1 MRKILFL
8 CYVLLTFMF
17 VVITCLEFIN
27 YLNFESNFIGL
38 LYLIVN
44 FVILFLLI
52 NMVLNFGKSNY
63 KIRISKNLIVIVL
76 GILSSYLLGYIIP
89 WFLDYSDSSFLFVEN
104 IYVYSKVLK
113 PIILKYILSV
123 SGFKNVNAKIAPTD
137 QRKLIS
143 KEMYFPMFRKWF
155 L

>member
-17 VVITCLEFIN
+17 IVITCLEFIN

-52 NMVLNFGKSNY
+52 NMVLNFGKSNC

-113 PIILKYILSV
+113 PILYVFLGVICILEILYKKEISKRQ
-123 SGFKNVNAKIAPTD
+123 SLFKFKN
-137 QRKLIS
+137 
-143 KEMYFPMFRKWF
+143 
-155 L
+155 

>member
-113 PIILKYILSV
+113 PILYVFLGVICILEILYKKEISKRQ
-123 SGFKNVNAKIAPTD
+123 SLFKFKN
-137 QRKLIS
+137 
-143 KEMYFPMFRKWF
+143 
-155 L
+155 

>member
-17 VVITCLEFIN
+17 IVITCLEFIN

-113 PIILKYILSV
+113 PILYVFLGIICILEILYKKEISKRQ
-123 SGFKNVNAKIAPTD
+123 SLFKFKN
-137 QRKLIS
+137 
-143 KEMYFPMFRKWF
+143 
-155 L
+155 

>member
-17 VVITCLEFIN
+17 IVITCLEFIN

-63 KIRISKNLIVIVL
+63 KII
-76 GILSSYLLGYIIP
+76 
-89 WFLDYSDSSFLFVEN
+89 F
-104 IYVYSKVLK
+104 
-113 PIILKYILSV
+113 
-123 SGFKNVNAKIAPTD
+123 
-137 QRKLIS
+137 
-143 KEMYFPMFRKWF
+143 
-155 L
+155 

>member
-17 VVITCLEFIN
+17 IVITCLEFIN

-113 PIILKYILSV
+113 PILYVFLGVICILEILYKKEISKRQ
-123 SGFKNVNAKIAPTD
+123 SLFKFKN
-137 QRKLIS
+137 
-143 KEMYFPMFRKWF
+143 
-155 L
+155 

>member
-17 VVITCLEFIN
+17 IVITCLEFIN

-44 FVILFLLI
+44 FVILLLLI
-52 NMVLNFGKSNY
+52 NLVLNFGKSNY

-113 PIILKYILSV
+113 PILYVFLGVICILEILYKKEISKRQ
-123 SGFKNVNAKIAPTD
+123 SLFKFKN
-137 QRKLIS
+137 
-143 KEMYFPMFRKWF
+143 
-155 L
+155 

>member
-1 MRKILFL
+1 
-8 CYVLLTFMF
+8 MF

-113 PIILKYILSV
+113 PILYVFLGVICILEILY
-123 SGFKNVNAKIAPTD
+123 KKE
-137 QRKLIS
+137 IS
-143 KEMYFPMFRKWF
+143 KRQSLFKINSKKYPPINSKTDKIIK
-155 L
+155 LSKK